1 MKVGGIILIVL
12 GALLAILGFAVNN
25 TPDAQLLSFIAGKG
39 TNPGTPLIIIGILF
53 IAGGV
58 ALVVLAGKKK
68 KKN

>member
-39 TNPGTPLIIIGILF
+39 TNPGTPLIIIGVLL
-53 IAGGV
+53 IAGGIT
-58 ALVVLAGKKK
+58 LVILAGKKK
-68 KKN
+68 KKD